1 MAIAPPS
8 MSTIPPVFIC
18 YAHADNKSPD
28 PSKRWLDRLLSFLQ
42 PLNQQG
48 NLKIWSDQDLET
60 GDIWDVEIKDKLHEV
75 KAAVLLVSQSL
86 LGSKYIRNTELPVLL
101 KRAKDEGVVIL
112 PIVVRA
118 CQLNDIK
125 FKYPDPQH
133 GPEELSLSVFQ
144 TANSPNKPLNS
155 LEEHEQDQVFLKV
168 AQRLIKIVDGSVP
181 DI

>member
-1 MAIAPPS
+1 

-18 YAHADNKSPD
+18 YAHQDNEGTDS
-28 PSKRWLDRLLSFLQ
+28 SRRWLDRLLVYLE

-48 NLKIWSDQDLET
+48 KLQIWSDQQLEI
-60 GDIWDVEIKDKLHEV
+60 GDTWDTEIKTRLHEV
-75 KAAVLLVSQSL
+75 KAAVLLVSQAL

-118 CQLNDIK
+118 CQLSDIT
-125 FKYPDPQH
+125 FKYPDPKE
-133 GPEELSLSVFQ
+133 GPEELSLSTFQ
-144 TANSPNKPLNS
+144 TANSPTKPLNS
-155 LEEHEQDQVFLKV
+155 LEEHEQDKVFLKV
-168 AQRLIKIVDGSVP
+168 ARRLQNIVDGTVP